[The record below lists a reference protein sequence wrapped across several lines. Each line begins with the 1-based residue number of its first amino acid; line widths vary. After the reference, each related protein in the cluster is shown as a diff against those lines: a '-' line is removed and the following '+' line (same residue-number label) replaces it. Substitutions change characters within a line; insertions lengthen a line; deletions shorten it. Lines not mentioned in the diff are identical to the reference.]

1 MPVLRLHSPKAKLRR
16 NFDPMKK
23 HAFLAALFVAGLAA
37 SFAVAA
43 PGKDHP
49 GKGSTSGTTST
60 ATTSTGTTSATE
72 EKKVSLCHRTGSKK
86 KPWVKIRVSKNA
98 VKAHMRHGD
107 IAVGPSGDC
116 PKAPGAG
123 GTTTGATGTTAT
135 TGATTTSEREHGKGK
150 GKGKGKHGD
159 E

>member
-1 MPVLRLHSPKAKLRR
+1 
-16 NFDPMKK
+16 MKK

-43 PGKDHP
+43 PGKEHP
-49 GKGSTSGTTST
+49 RKGTTSGTTST
-60 ATTSTGTTSATE
+60 ATTPTGTSSATE
-72 EKKVSLCHRTGSKK
+72 EKKVSLCHKTGSKK
-86 KPWVKIRVSKNA
+86 NPWIKVRVSKSA

-116 PKAPGAG
+116 PRAPGAGGG

-135 TGATTTSEREHGKGK
+135 TGATTTSERQHGKGK
-150 GKGKGKHGD
+150 GKGKGKHGGD
-159 E
+159 DSGS